1 MSADRN
7 SLEDLVVEYL
17 DRSESE
23 GGGVLEELCA
33 REPDRANE
41 LRSRVASLGRMG
53 FLPSASPDRA
63 PERLGE
69 FRILEKIGGGGM
81 GVVHRALQE
90 PLGRVVALKV
100 LRPEQVWFDG
110 ARDRFRREAES
121 VARLA
126 HPAIVP
132 LFAFGEADGVPY
144 LAMEYVRGTSLA
156 SVVEALRTRDPA
168 SLRGSD
174 LVRALAASI
183 PDGPGPRG
191 DIHGL
196 YAGSWSDAV
205 ARIGVV
211 VAGALEHAH
220 GRGVLHRDLK
230 PSNVMLAE
238 DGRIL
243 LVDFGLAIREGADRL
258 TRAGSQLGSLPYM
271 APEQVDGRVDDV
283 DARTDVYGLAVTLYE
298 MLALRLPF
306 ESSSSHEIVRR
317 VSQGDA
323 APVRSVN
330 PRVSRD
336 LETVIAKAMDRSVER
351 RYASAAAFAR
361 DLQNVVSNRPI
372 EARRTGPIARAR
384 RWAQRHPAGAA
395 ALVLGTV
402 LLVGGPLGYALQQKR
417 ALADLAVEAG
427 RTARANAELEAA
439 LARAESNFERA
450 LDAVALLTEVGDEEL
465 ADVPAAEE
473 ARRTILEGAL
483 QFHGQLAA
491 ERRDDPALAIELA
504 RTEMRVGEILAAL
517 GRNAEA
523 EVVFASVEQVATT
536 VPSARD
542 SVEESFLAPRAA
554 MARARALEA
563 LGRRDEA
570 AELFM
575 GVVLRLG
582 EHAMKGGPVEAR
594 ELLLEAWTR
603 IQESRR
609 SRGDAVGSRDAHVTR
624 SRIGGDLYEEFP
636 EEMRYGV
643 EVAECYL
650 ALALQQS
657 KYQVTRALTDLEE
670 DSRVNLLEF
679 ADGVIEKLRA
689 RGTDHEENAA
699 LLARVLTVRAQTLA
713 DLKRHDESL
722 VAWSEC
728 IEILRERARRHPGVP
743 RHDSALANGLAS
755 LAGAQTGATSYAA
768 GLASYEEA
776 IALRER
782 RLALDP
788 GRTQQRAAIGILRWN
803 CALNLRRLGRGEEFL
818 TTSDRA
824 LDEVQAHRLVEPDDP
839 YLVNLVE
846 NMRYLRAL
854 HHLDAGANDSARAE
868 LTAVGDVGETN
879 RLLHAMLWARCAAAF
894 TGEDSIACREH
905 ALDLLERAVGGPK
918 ARKLLDS
925 PEFDGLRGDPR
936 FVAAERRLAP

>member
-1 MSADRN
+1 MGADRN

-23 GGGVLEELCA
+23 GSGVLEELCA

-53 FLPSASPDRA
+53 FLPDATPDRV

-156 SVVEALRTRDPA
+156 NVVETLRAREPA
-168 SLRGSD
+168 SLRGAD
-174 LVRALAASI
+174 LERALAASL
-183 PDGPGPRG
+183 PNGPGPHG
-191 DIHGL
+191 DPHGL

-205 ARIGVV
+205 ARIGAV

-298 MLALRLPF
+298 LLALRLPF

-317 VSQGDA
+317 VSEGDA
-323 APVRSVN
+323 PPVRTANS
-330 PRVSRD
+330 RVSRD
-336 LETVIAKAMDRSVER
+336 LETVIAKAMDRNVAS
-351 RYASAAAFAR
+351 RYATASAFAR
-361 DLQNVVSNRPI
+361 DLQNVVSHRPI

-395 ALVLGTV
+395 VLVLGTV
-402 LLVGGPLGYALQQKR
+402 LVVGGPLGYALQQKR
-417 ALADLAVEAG
+417 ALADLAIEAG
-427 RTARANAELEAA
+427 RTARANAELEVA
-439 LARAESNFERA
+439 LKRAESNFERA
-450 LDAVALLTEVGDEEL
+450 LDAVALLTRVGDEEL
-465 ADVPAAEE
+465 VDVPAAEE

-483 QFHGQLAA
+483 QFHGRLAA

-517 GRNAEA
+517 DRSAEA
-523 EVVFASVEQVATT
+523 EVVFASVEQVATAL
-536 VPSARD
+536 PSAHD
-542 SVEESFLAPRAA
+542 TVEESFLASRAA
-554 MARARALEA
+554 SARAKALET

-570 AELFM
+570 LELF
-575 GVVLRLG
+575 GDIVLRLG
-582 EHAMKGGPVEAR
+582 EHAKKGGPVEAR
-594 ELLLEAWTR
+594 ELLVEAWTR
-603 IQESRR
+603 IQELKRT
-609 SRGDAVGSRDAHVTR
+609 RGDADGSHEAHVTR

-636 EEMRYGV
+636 EVMRYGV

-650 ALALQQS
+650 ALALQES
-657 KYQVTRALTDLEE
+657 NYQVTRTLTDLAQH
-670 DSRVNLLEF
+670 SRGNLLEF
-679 ADGVIEKLRA
+679 ADGVVAKLRA
-689 RGTDHEENAA
+689 RGTEREEDAA
-699 LLARVLTVRAQTLA
+699 LLARALTVRAQTLS
-713 DLKRHDESL
+713 DLKNPAESIL
-722 VAWSEC
+722 AWNEC
-728 IEILRERARRHPGVP
+728 IAILRARASRHPGVP
-743 RHDSALANGLAS
+743 RHDRALANGLAS
-755 LAGAQTGATSYAA
+755 LAGALSGGGDHAA
-768 GLASYEEA
+768 GLASYEES

-782 RLALDP
+782 LLALDP
-788 GRTQQRAAIGILRWN
+788 TKTQQRATIGVLRWN
-803 CALNLRRLGRGEEFL
+803 CALNMRRLGRGDESFA
-818 TTSDRA
+818 TSTRA
-824 LDEVQAHRLVEPDDP
+824 IAEIEVHRAVEPNDP
-839 YLVNLVE
+839 YLQLVVE
-846 NMRYLRAL
+846 NARYMRAL
-854 HHLDAGANDSARAE
+854 HHLDAGAPGSARGE
-868 LTAVGDVGETN
+868 LIAAGNVTEGGSLT
-879 RLLHAMLWARCAAAF
+879 HATLWARCAAAL
-894 TGEDSIACREH
+894 TGEDSIACRER
-905 ALDLLERAVGGPK
+905 ALELLERAVGGPK
-918 ARKLLDS
+918 AKKQLEGR
-925 PEFDGLRGDPR
+925 EFDGLREDPR
-936 FVAAERRLAP
+936 FVAAATRLAP